1 MKDTLSRISNLL
13 IVTAVFLY
21 FTAWVYM
28 HFYYEQFGLTT
39 GSLKIDYS
47 TYLVYSY
54 NVFFSLQFL
63 YILIPLL
70 VLWLLIQMILYRTI
84 KYKNTRPFYIT
95 MHRRIRVVRVII
107 TRNKFSLLVLVM
119 LVAFPLLFFCARA
132 VALNHYHRDRETNN
146 SYLRQVQFIFNKDAE
161 WLSSSD
167 TAVIL
172 PPQHERF
179 KYDIPILKY
188 DPAAILRLLAE
199 SDNYFFV
206 LLQRPYRTAYRS
218 FPEGY
223 VFLVN
228 KKDVLLAKIV
238 LP

>member
-63 YILIPLL
+63 YILLPLL
-70 VLWLLIQMILYRTI
+70 VLWLLILYCAN
-84 KYKNTRPFYIT
+84 KYKNT
-95 MHRRIRVVRVII
+95 RRIRVVRVII
-107 TRNKFSLLVLVM
+107 TRNKFSLLVLAM

-146 SYLRQVQFIFNKDAE
+146 TYLRQVQFIFNKDAE

-172 PPQHERF
+172 PSQHERF

-188 DPAAILRLLAE
+188 DTAAILRLLAE

-206 LLQRPYRTAYRS
+206 LLQRPYRTTYRS

>member
-54 NVFFSLQFL
+54 NVFFSLQFF
-63 YILIPLL
+63 YILLPLL
-70 VLWLLIQMILYRTI
+70 VLWLLIQIVLYLTK
-84 KYKNTRPFYIT
+84 KYKNTRSSYTT

-107 TRNKFSLLVLVM
+107 NRNKFSLLVLVM

-132 VALNHYHRDRETNN
+132 VALNDYHRDRETDDT
-146 SYLRQVQFIFNKDAE
+146 YLKKVQFIFNKDAE

-172 PPQHERF
+172 PPKHERF
-179 KYDIPILKY
+179 KYDIPVLKY
-188 DPAAILRLLAE
+188 DTAAILRLLAE

-206 LLQRPYRTAYRS
+206 LRQGPYNTTYRR

>member
-1 MKDTLSRISNLL
+1 MKDTLSRISSLL
-13 IVTAVFLY
+13 VVTAVFLY

-28 HFYYEQFGLTT
+28 HFYFERFGLPT

-63 YILIPLL
+63 YILVPIVLL
-70 VLWLLIQMILYRTI
+70 GLVAQMIIYRAN
-84 KYKNTRPFYIT
+84 KYKNRRRLHATFYTRILS
-95 MHRRIRVVRVII
+95 IRAIFNHNR
-107 TRNKFSLLVLVM
+107 FGLLLLLM
-119 LVAFPLLFFCARA
+119 LVAFPLLFLCARC
-132 VALNHYHRDRETNN
+132 VALSDYHRDRESKDTNLKN
-146 SYLRQVQFIFNKDAE
+146 VQFIFNKDAG

-167 TAVIL
+167 TVSIL

-179 KYDIPILKY
+179 RLDIYTLKY
-188 DPAAILRLLAE
+188 DTAAILRLLAE
-199 SDNYFFV
+199 SDDYYFV
-206 LLQRPYRTAYRS
+206 LRQGRYNATARR

-223 VFLVN
+223 VFVVN

>member
-1 MKDTLSRISNLL
+1 
-13 IVTAVFLY
+13 
-21 FTAWVYM
+21 
-28 HFYYEQFGLTT
+28 
-39 GSLKIDYS
+39 
-47 TYLVYSY
+47 
-54 NVFFSLQFL
+54 
-63 YILIPLL
+63 
-70 VLWLLIQMILYRTI
+70 
-84 KYKNTRPFYIT
+84 

-107 TRNKFSLLVLVM
+107 ARNKFSLLVLVM

-146 SYLRQVQFIFNKDAE
+146 TYLRQVQFIFNKDAE

-179 KYDIPILKY
+179 RYDIPILKY
-188 DPAAILRLLAE
+188 DTAAILRLLAE

>member
-1 MKDTLSRISNLL
+1 MKDTLSRISSLL
-13 IVTAVFLY
+13 VVTAVFLY

-54 NVFFSLQFL
+54 NVFFSFQFL
-63 YILIPLL
+63 YILIPLSIL
-70 VLWLLIQMILYRTI
+70 TLLIRVLYGRIVVMRETL
-84 KYKNTRPFYIT
+84 TR
-95 MHRRIRVVRVII
+95 H
-107 TRNKFSLLVLVM
+107 KFGLLLLLM
-119 LVAFPLLFFCARA
+119 LLAFPLLFLCARA
-132 VALNHYHRDRETNN
+132 VALSDYHRDREGD
-146 SYLRQVQFIFNKDAE
+146 SYLKKVQFIFNKDAE
-161 WLSSSD
+161 CLSSSD

-172 PPQHERF
+172 PPERF
-179 KYDIPILKY
+179 KLDVSTLKY
-188 DPAAILRLLAE
+188 DTAGILRLLAE
-199 SDNYFFV
+199 SDDYFFV
-206 LLQRPYRTAYRS
+206 LRQGPYNATYRR

>member
-13 IVTAVFLY
+13 IITAVFLY
-21 FTAWVYM
+21 FTAWVYV
-28 HFYYEQFGLTT
+28 HFYFGQFGLTT

-54 NVFFSLQFL
+54 NVFFSFQFL

-70 VLWLLIQMILYRTI
+70 VLWLAVQIILYRTN
-84 KYKNTRPFYIT
+84 KFKDTRSAYES
-95 MHRRIRVVRVII
+95 MHKRIRVIRVTIG
-107 TRNKFSLLVLVM
+107 RNKFGFLVLLM
-119 LVAFPLLFFCARA
+119 LIAFPLLFFCARA
-132 VALNHYHRDRETNN
+132 VALSDYDRDRFGGNT
-146 SYLRQVQFIFNKDAE
+146 YLKRVQFVFNKDAE
-161 WLSSSD
+161 WLSSD
-167 TAVIL
+167 TVVTL

-179 KYDIPILKY
+179 KYDIPRLKY
-188 DPAAILRLLAE
+188 DTKGVLRLLAE

-206 LLQRPYRTAYRS
+206 LIQGPYDETAHYL
-218 FPEGY
+218 PEAN
-223 VFLVN
+223 VFFVN